1 MIKLDKKTNTLTR
14 AAILLA
20 VALVFQF
27 VKMGQLITGSG
38 INAVLII
45 ATQICGLPW
54 AAAIGVI
61 TPFMAVVLGVQP
73 PALIPVVPFIIGG
86 NILYAVA
93 YSLLEKRSKI
103 AGVGFAALLKFG
115 LLYSAVNY
123 FVNVKPPIKVA
134 LSFPQLL
141 TALIGGA
148 IALVIIQVLERTNKV
163 E

>member
-1 MIKLDKKTNTLTR
+1 
-14 AAILLA
+14 
-20 VALVFQF
+20 
-27 VKMGQLITGSG
+27 
-38 INAVLII
+38 
-45 ATQICGLPW
+45 
-54 AAAIGVI
+54 
-61 TPFMAVVLGVQP
+61 
-73 PALIPVVPFIIGG
+73 
-86 NILYAVA
+86 A

-123 FVNVKPPIKVA
+123 FANVKPPIKVA